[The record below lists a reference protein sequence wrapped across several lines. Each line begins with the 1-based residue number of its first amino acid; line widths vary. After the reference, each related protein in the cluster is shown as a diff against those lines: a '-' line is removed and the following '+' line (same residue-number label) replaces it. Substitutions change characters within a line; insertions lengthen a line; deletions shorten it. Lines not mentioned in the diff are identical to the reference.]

1 MTISSSLNAGVA
13 GLAVNASRLSTISD
27 NIANS
32 ATFGYKRAVSDFH
45 SMVVPSGPS
54 RYVAGGVMSVTQRLV
69 DARGPLLSTSNSTD
83 LAVNGR
89 GFLPVTSDVST
100 EAGQG
105 RAPMLLTST
114 GSFRP
119 DAEGYLRSTSG
130 LVLLGWPADVD
141 GNVPVFNRDT
151 QDSLVPVR
159 IDTGQFWGAPTTEM
173 RITANL
179 PATETIDG
187 ASGTSQ
193 ELSVQYYDNLGK
205 PERLTVT
212 FEPVV
217 PAAGAPATNQWRL
230 VLNDSASPA
239 GTPVGDYLLT
249 FSGDRSGGGTL
260 QSVAA
265 PVAGGP
271 YDPATGRISINV
283 AGGPIDVDIGLLGS
297 PSGMTQLSDKFA
309 PVQLSKNGSPAANL
323 NSVEV
328 DATGLLRANF
338 DTGTSRTLYK
348 IPLVGVAAP
357 NGLRAMNDQTYQTT
371 RDSGDMFLWDAGD
384 GPTGEIVGYAREES
398 STDVS
403 VELTQLI
410 QTQRAYTSNA
420 KVIQTVDEMLQ
431 ETANLKR

>member
-13 GLAVNASRLSTISD
+13 GLAVNANRLSTISD

-45 SMVVPSGPS
+45 AMVVPGGPTK
-54 RYVAGGVMSVTQRLV
+54 YVAGGVRSTTQRLI
-69 DARGPLLSTSNSTD
+69 DTRGPLLSTANPTD

-89 GFLPVTSDVST
+89 GFLPVTTDVNT
-100 EAGQG
+100 DAGQG
-105 RAPMLLTST
+105 RAPMVLTST

-119 DAEGYLRSTSG
+119 DSAGYLRSTSG

-159 IDTGQFWGAPTTEM
+159 IDSGQFWGAPTTQM

-179 PATETIDG
+179 PATETIAG
-187 ASGTSQ
+187 AGGTPQ

-205 PERLTVT
+205 PERLKISYQ
-212 FEPVV
+212 PQV
-217 PAAGAPATNQWRL
+217 PATGASNQWRM
-230 VLNDSASPA
+230 VIEDSASTA
-239 GTPVGDYLLT
+239 NPVGDYLLT
-249 FSGDRSGGGTL
+249 FSADRSGGGTL
-260 QSVAA
+260 QTVAA
-265 PVAGGP
+265 TTGGP
-271 YDPATGRISINV
+271 FDTATGKLRIDV
-283 AGGPIDVDIGLLGS
+283 AGGPIDIELGLPGS
-297 PSGMTQLSDKFA
+297 PSGMTQLSDTFA
-309 PVQLSKNGSPAANL
+309 PVDLTKNGSPAATMT
-323 NSVEV
+323 SVEV
-328 DATGLLRANF
+328 DETGLLRAYF
-338 DTGTSRTLYK
+338 DTGASRTLFK
-348 IPLVGVAAP
+348 IPLVAVATP
-357 NGLRAMNDQTYQTT
+357 NGLRPLNNQTYQIT
-371 RDSGDMFLWDAGD
+371 RESGDMFLWDAGD
-384 GPTGEIVGYAREES
+384 GPTGDIVGYSREES